1 MIGKG
6 ESADNMKRLL
16 ESAQLNVE
24 SVSPTD
30 APVSYDS
37 LIAYDSIVLAD
48 VAYDELSEELISATY
63 SFVKYAG
70 GGLITVG
77 GENSYGPGGYA
88 DTPLEEIL
96 PFDM

>member
-6 ESADNMKRLL
+6 ESAENMKRLL

-48 VAYDELSEELISATY
+48 VAYDELSEE
-63 SFVKYAG
+63 FC
-70 GGLITVG
+70 
-77 GENSYGPGGYA
+77 
-88 DTPLEEIL
+88 
-96 PFDM
+96 